1 MGTDLSI
8 RPAGTLAAVA
18 VVAPVTGAAA
28 DAVAT
33 ELPARQSVT
42 AADTVAPAHIAADTS
57 NPALSH
63 QVILDPEAASLVYRV
78 VDDRT
83 DNVVSQYPED
93 AVLRRRAYF
102 HALDALKAERAFGS
116 ETDRRA

>member
-8 RPAGTLAAVA
+8 RPAGALATVA
-18 VVAPVTGAAA
+18 VVAPVHGAAA

-33 ELPARQSVT
+33 ELPPSQSVT
-42 AADTVAPAHIAADTS
+42 AVDPLAPAHIAADTS

-63 QVILDPEAASLVYRV
+63 QVILDPEAASIVYRV

-83 DNVVSQYPED
+83 DAVLSQYPDD
-93 AVLRRRAYF
+93 AMLRRRAYF
-102 HALDALKAERAFGS
+102 RALDALKAEHTSGT